1 MINKYRNKALLRNLS
16 VRFFTGQFFTGLF
29 VASLMFGVSQPANAA
44 GFAIAEQSASGL
56 GNAFAG
62 GAASAEDASTIW
74 YNPAG
79 MTRLKGNNIVAAFHS
94 ITPSMKFK
102 DNGSTNSAAV
112 GSTPST
118 GGDGGDAGQG
128 AVVPNFYFT
137 MPVNDEVTFGAAINA
152 PFGLSTKYDKDW
164 KGRYFGVES
173 AIKVVNLNTSLG
185 FKVNKHLS
193 LGVGLNLQKMEV
205 LLSKAINQEALCNAL
220 GLGASCGSGGVP
232 VATDAFAEVDGT
244 SNSWGANL
252 GLMYEFNDAA
262 RLGVAYRSVVR
273 HKIKGDGKFTNADT
287 RLNVTPLGDFFV
299 NTDASAD
306 ITLPATLAVSYY
318 QDVMSKLSLMADVT
332 WTEWSQLDEVRIQY
346 RTGAQG
352 DTVEELGWSNT
363 MRYAVGA
370 TFRPI
375 PALSLRA
382 GVALDGSPVTSARK
396 RTVRLPDND
405 RLWTSIGVGY
415 EVMRGLDLDVS
426 YALITIDDAEIDR
439 SEGLAGNIKGD
450 YKLSTNIISGQVN
463 WRF

>member
-1 MINKYRNKALLRNLS
+1 MINKYRNKVLLRNLS
-16 VRFFTGQFFTGLF
+16 VRLLTGLF
-29 VASLMFGVSQPANAA
+29 ISGLMFGVSQSANAA

-79 MTRLKGNNIVAAFHS
+79 MTKLKGYNIVVAAHS

-102 DNGSTNSAAV
+102 DNGSTGSAIVAPP
-112 GSTPST
+112 SPAST
-118 GGDGGDAGQG
+118 GTDGGDAGQS
-128 AVVPNFYFT
+128 AIIPNIYFS
-137 MPVNDEVTFGAAINA
+137 MPISSDVTFGAAINA
-152 PFGLSTKYDKDW
+152 PFGLSTEYDKTW

-173 AIKVVNLNTSLG
+173 AIKVVNLNTSLA
-185 FKVNKHLS
+185 FKVDKHLS

-205 LLSKAINQEALCNAL
+205 LLSKAINQEAVCNAI
-220 GLGASCGSGGVP
+220 GAGAACGSAAITP
-232 VATDAFAEVDGT
+232 ATDGFAEVDGT

-252 GLMYEFNDAA
+252 GMMYEFNDAA
-262 RLGVAYRSVVR
+262 RLGFAYRSVVR
-273 HKIKGDGKFTNADT
+273 HKIKGDGKFTDVNGFLDSQ
-287 RLNVTPLGDFFV
+287 GFFQ

-306 ITLPATLAVSYY
+306 ITLPATASVSYY
-318 QDVMSKLSLMADVT
+318 QDVMSKLALMADVT
-332 WTEWSQLDEVRIQY
+332 WTEWSKLDEVRIQY
-346 RTGAQG
+346 RQGNQG

-375 PALSLRA
+375 PALALRA

-405 RLWTSIGVGY
+405 RLWTSVGVGY
-415 EVMRGLDLDVS
+415 EIIRGLDLDLS
-426 YALITIDDAEIDR
+426 YALLTIDDAEIDR
-439 SEGLAGNIKGD
+439 NEGLAGNIKGD
-450 YKLSTNIISGQVN
+450 YKLSTNIISAQAN